1 MDDNIMKLVDR
12 LIEAEAKVKSL
23 EGLLNTLKVM
33 VDAEEMSATKRRL
46 ASEYYNDDEK
56 AAVVGELETRYIKA
70 LFGWKTDP
78 ETQAMI
84 DAFKAGGKA

>member
-12 LIEAEAKVKSL
+12 LIEAEARVESL

-33 VDAEEMSATKRRL
+33 VDAEELSATRRRIQ
-46 ASEYYNDDEK
+46 SEYYSDHEK
-56 AAVVGELETRYIKA
+56 DVRGELETRYVKA

-78 ETQAMI
+78 ETQAMVN
-84 DAFKAGGKA
+84 AFKEGVKA